1 MIPTSDPSKNIRD
14 LLSEL
19 PEDDAEALRPL
30 LLSLHS
36 MAVQSAPV
44 PSPELAAKL
53 ETATAAA
60 ALGLSTRSRS
70 HIRGLRALVRPARQ

>member
-1 MIPTSDPSKNIRD
+1 MIPSSDPSENIQD

-19 PEDDAEALRPL
+19 AEDDAAALRPL

-36 MAVQSAPV
+36 MSLQSAPV

-70 HIRGLRALVRPARQ
+70 HIRGLCALVRPARQ